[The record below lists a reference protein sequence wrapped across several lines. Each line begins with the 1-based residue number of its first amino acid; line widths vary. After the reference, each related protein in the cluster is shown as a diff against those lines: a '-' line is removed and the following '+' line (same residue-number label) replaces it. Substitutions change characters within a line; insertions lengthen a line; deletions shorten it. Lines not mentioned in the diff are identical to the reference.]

1 VGYLKSPIFDWMIE
15 QMRTLLSFFIL
26 LFFGFVSN
34 AQSPADWWYFGAEAG
49 VHFTTTGPVADTNG
63 VLTTQEGCASV
74 SSAQGDLLFY
84 TDGTWVFNSLHDTM
98 PNGDSLLGNASSTQS
113 AVIVPYPGNA
123 TKYYIFTVRG
133 CTGGSTTGASGFYFA
148 YSVVDM
154 NLESGLGDI
163 DTAQKNIVLFDSAS
177 EKCTAALHANG
188 SDLWVV
194 GHEQYT
200 DKFHAYHISAQGVVD
215 TVTSTT
221 GSFHT
226 GCVGYMLANHQGN
239 QIVLSTFA
247 GTNGVEIASLD
258 QVTGEIV
265 VTDTLSPPFGMY
277 GIHFSPSDQFLYT
290 AAFSQGLWQYDV
302 TASNIQSTET
312 QVAFVGVGA
321 LAEGPDEKI
330 YGAKYLTSYL
340 TVINDPDLPGT
351 LCNFQDSAVF
361 LENRI
366 CRIGLP
372 NNVASGLFLIA
383 GFQVSSLCVGDS
395 TYFDMDT
402 ANVDAVSWLFG
413 DPASGA
419 ANTSNDFFPSH
430 FFSDTGTFAVRL
442 IAQSDTVAD
451 TAFQTIR
458 IYPRQSID
466 LGSDTLIC
474 RGVEL
479 LLSAAQPYAEFLW
492 HDSTT
497 ANTFLTS
504 GDTLVYVSVIGRCD
518 TVSDTIRIA
527 YDDSITMNLGPDTLL
542 CGGQGYTINS
552 NINTSA
558 DLVWNNGDSS
568 STSILITESGLFK
581 LTATNTCGTVDD
593 SVEVTIRPIPA
604 INALGPDTINCFDNE
619 IVLEHPNLD
628 STTYIWSDS
637 STKKTYK
644 VDTTETV
651 WLSASN
657 ECGSS
662 IDTIIIIFNGEIISE
677 LGEDTTICNLDSIV
691 LDASSPGASYV
702 WSTSDTTDSIIT
714 DMESKLYVVTITEGL
729 CTTIESKR
737 VDLSDIFCPS
747 IDCRV
752 QVANVI
758 TPNGDGMNDT
768 WKVTS
773 DCKIREFDLRI
784 FNRWGQ
790 LVFASD
796 NVNIA
801 WDGTVN
807 GEPAS
812 DGIYFYEMEFKDT
825 VIVDV
830 DNEEFRGSITL
841 IRD

>member
-1 VGYLKSPIFDWMIE
+1 
-15 QMRTLLSFFIL
+15 MRPFLSLFIIL
-26 LFFGFVSN
+26 IATSISV

-63 VLTTQEGCASV
+63 LLTTQEGCASV
-74 SSAQGDLLFY
+74 SSAAGDLLFY
-84 TDGTWVFNSLHDTM
+84 TDGTWVFNVNHDTM

-113 AVIVPYPGNA
+113 AVIVPFPGNA
-123 TKYYIFTVRG
+123 SKYYIFTVRG

-148 YSVVDM
+148 YSIVNM
-154 NLESGLGDI
+154 NLEGGLGDI

-194 GHEQYT
+194 GHEQYSN
-200 DKFHAYHISAQGVVD
+200 KFHAYHISAQGVVD
-215 TVTSTT
+215 TVTSET
-221 GSFHT
+221 GSIHT

-239 QIVLSTFA
+239 QIALTTYA

-258 QVTGEIV
+258 QATGVIA
-265 VTDTLSPPFGMY
+265 VTDTLSPPY
-277 GIHFSPSDQFLYT
+277 GVYGVHFSPSDQFLYC
-290 AAFSQGLWQYDV
+290 AAFSQGVWQYDV
-302 TASNIQSTET
+302 TASNIQSTEA

-330 YGAKYLTSYL
+330 YGAKYQTSYL
-340 TVINDPDLPGT
+340 AVINDPDLPGT

-383 GFQVSSLCVGDS
+383 GFQVSSLCIGDS
-395 TYFDMDT
+395 TFFDMDT
-402 ANVDAVSWLFG
+402 SNVDAVSWNFG
-413 DPASGA
+413 DPSTGGA
-419 ANTSNDFFPSH
+419 NISTDFFPAH
-430 FFSDTGTFAVRL
+430 LFSDTGTFTVRL

-451 TAFQTIR
+451 TAFQTVR
-458 IYPRQSID
+458 IYPRQTID
-466 LGSDTLIC
+466 LGLDTILC

-479 LLSAAQPYAEFLW
+479 LLSAAQPYAQFLW

-497 ANTFLTS
+497 ADTLLTN
-504 GDTLVYVSVIGRCD
+504 GDTLAYVTVFGQCD

-527 YDDSITMNLGPDTLL
+527 YDDSITMNLGPDTLF

-558 DLVWNNGDSS
+558 HLVWSNGDSS
-568 STSILITESGLFK
+568 STFILVTESALYR
-581 LTATNTCGTVDD
+581 LTAMNACGTVSD
-593 SVEVTIRPIPA
+593 SVDVIFRPIPA
-604 INALGPDTINCFDNE
+604 FDVLGPDTINCFDNE

-637 STKKTYK
+637 STKKTYR

-651 WLSASN
+651 WLAAFN

-662 IDTIIIIFNGEIISE
+662 IDTINIIFNGEIISE

-702 WSTSDTTDSIIT
+702 WSTNDTTDSIVT
-714 DMESKLYVVTITEGL
+714 EMESKLYVVTITEGL
-729 CTTIESKR
+729 CTTIEFKR
-737 VDLSDIFCPS
+737 VDLSDVFCPG

-752 QVANVI
+752 KVANVI

-773 DCKIREFDLRI
+773 DCKIRDFDLRI

-830 DNEEFRGSITL
+830 DSEDHRGSITL
-841 IRD
+841 FRD

>member
-1 VGYLKSPIFDWMIE
+1 
-15 QMRTLLSFFIL
+15 MRPFLSLFIIL
-26 LFFGFVSN
+26 IATSISV

-63 VLTTQEGCASV
+63 LLTTQEGCASV
-74 SSAQGDLLFY
+74 SSAAGDLLFY
-84 TDGTWVFNSLHDTM
+84 TDGTWVFNVNHDTM

-113 AVIVPYPGNA
+113 AVIVPFPGNA
-123 TKYYIFTVRG
+123 SKYYIFTVRG

-148 YSVVDM
+148 YSIVNM
-154 NLESGLGDI
+154 NLEGGLGDI

-194 GHEQYT
+194 GHEQYSN
-200 DKFHAYHISAQGVVD
+200 KFHAYHISAQGVVD
-215 TVTSTT
+215 TVTSET
-221 GSFHT
+221 GSIHT

-239 QIVLSTFA
+239 QIALTTYA

-258 QVTGEIV
+258 QATGVIA
-265 VTDTLSPPFGMY
+265 VTDTLSPPY
-277 GIHFSPSDQFLYT
+277 GVYGVHFSPSDQFLYC
-290 AAFSQGLWQYDV
+290 AAFSQGVWQYDV
-302 TASNIQSTET
+302 TASNIQSTEA

-330 YGAKYLTSYL
+330 YGAKYQTSYL

-395 TYFDMDT
+395 TFFDMDT
-402 ANVDAVSWLFG
+402 SNVDAVSWNFG
-413 DPASGA
+413 DPSTGGA
-419 ANTSNDFFPSH
+419 NISTDFFPAH
-430 FFSDTGTFAVRL
+430 LFSDTGTFTVRL

-451 TAFQTIR
+451 TAFQTVR
-458 IYPRQSID
+458 IYPRQTID
-466 LGSDTLIC
+466 LGPDTILC

-479 LLSAAQPYAEFLW
+479 LLSAAQPYAQFLW

-497 ANTFLTS
+497 A
-504 GDTLVYVSVIGRCD
+504 DTLLTNRDTLAYVTVFGQCD

-527 YDDSITMNLGPDTLL
+527 YDDSITMNLGPDTLF

-558 DLVWNNGDSS
+558 HLVWSNGDSS
-568 STSILITESGLFK
+568 STFILVTESALYR
-581 LTATNTCGTVDD
+581 LTAMNACGTVSD
-593 SVEVTIRPIPA
+593 SVDVIFRPIPA
-604 INALGPDTINCFDNE
+604 FDVLGPDTINCFDNE

-637 STKKTYK
+637 STKKTYR

-651 WLSASN
+651 WLAAFN

-662 IDTIIIIFNGEIISE
+662 IDTINIIFNGEIISE

-702 WSTSDTTDSIIT
+702 WSTNDTTDSIVT
-714 DMESKLYVVTITEGL
+714 EMESKLYVVTITEGL

-737 VDLSDIFCPS
+737 VDLSDVFCPG

-752 QVANVI
+752 KVANVI

-773 DCKIREFDLRI
+773 DCKIRDFDLRI

-830 DNEEFRGSITL
+830 DSEDHRGSITL
-841 IRD
+841 FRD

>member
-1 VGYLKSPIFDWMIE
+1 
-15 QMRTLLSFFIL
+15 MRPFLSLFIIL
-26 LFFGFVSN
+26 IATSISV

-63 VLTTQEGCASV
+63 LLTTQEGCASV
-74 SSAQGDLLFY
+74 SSAAGDLLFY
-84 TDGTWVFNSLHDTM
+84 TDGTWVFNVNHDTM

-113 AVIVPYPGNA
+113 AVIVPFPGNA
-123 TKYYIFTVRG
+123 SKYYIFTVRG

-148 YSVVDM
+148 YSIVNM
-154 NLESGLGDI
+154 NLEGGLGDI

-194 GHEQYT
+194 GHEQYSN
-200 DKFHAYHISAQGVVD
+200 KFHAYHISAQGVVD
-215 TVTSTT
+215 TVTSET
-221 GSFHT
+221 GSIHT

-239 QIVLSTFA
+239 QIALTTYA

-258 QVTGEIV
+258 QATGVIA
-265 VTDTLSPPFGMY
+265 VTDTLSPPY
-277 GIHFSPSDQFLYT
+277 GVYGVHFSPSDQFLYC
-290 AAFSQGLWQYDV
+290 AAFSQGVWQYDV
-302 TASNIQSTET
+302 TASNIQSTEA

-330 YGAKYLTSYL
+330 YGAKYQTSYL
-340 TVINDPDLPGT
+340 AVINDPDLPGT

-383 GFQVSSLCVGDS
+383 GFQVSSLCIGDS
-395 TYFDMDT
+395 TFFDMDT
-402 ANVDAVSWLFG
+402 SNVDAVSWNFG
-413 DPASGA
+413 DPSAGGA
-419 ANTSNDFFPSH
+419 NISTDFFPAH
-430 FFSDTGTFAVRL
+430 LFSDTGTFTVRL

-451 TAFQTIR
+451 TAFQTVR
-458 IYPRQSID
+458 IYPRQTID
-466 LGSDTLIC
+466 LGLDTILC

-479 LLSAAQPYAEFLW
+479 LFSAAQPYAQFLW

-497 ANTFLTS
+497 A
-504 GDTLVYVSVIGRCD
+504 DTLLTNVDTLAYVTVFGQCD

-527 YDDSITMNLGPDTLL
+527 YDDSITMNLGPDTLF

-558 DLVWNNGDSS
+558 HLVWSNGDSS
-568 STSILITESGLFK
+568 STFILVTESALYR
-581 LTATNTCGTVDD
+581 LTAMNACGTVSD
-593 SVEVTIRPIPA
+593 SVDVIFRPIPA
-604 INALGPDTINCFDNE
+604 FDVLGPDTINCFDNE

-637 STKKTYK
+637 STKKTYR

-651 WLSASN
+651 WLAAFN

-662 IDTIIIIFNGEIISE
+662 IDTINIIFNGEIISE

-702 WSTSDTTDSIIT
+702 WSTNDTTDSIVT
-714 DMESKLYVVTITEGL
+714 EMESKLYVVTITEGL
-729 CTTIESKR
+729 CTTIEFKR
-737 VDLSDIFCPS
+737 VDLSDVFCPG
-747 IDCRV
+747 IDCRIK
-752 QVANVI
+752 VANVI
-758 TPNGDGMNDT
+758 TPNGDGINDT

-773 DCKIREFDLRI
+773 DCKIRDFDLRI

-830 DNEEFRGSITL
+830 DSEDHRGSITL
-841 IRD
+841 FRD